1 MSIEYIGYSIV
12 WSKLEQL
19 ECPEDGLTIEQFSQ
33 LFGSYLENAKADVDW
48 YSQSLVM
55 AFNMAYDVIREEL
68 QPDER
73 LTCDRYYG
81 KFHWRGPDD
90 ESSGIATEVDSS
102 IAEEVANP
110 VYLDLKLDNW
120 QRWETN
126 CVGGLYSPQSVREL
140 NELASKIDFEKIK
153 ELISKFYPNP
163 ESWPV
168 SNSPSSKCSKEDS
181 IPNVELFAK
190 PKMLEHF
197 NSFNCFFSADEAYE
211 GATRMVDAISAASDA
226 ESGFFITLSY

>member
-1 MSIEYIGYSIV
+1 MSIEYIGYAID

-19 ECPEDGLTIEQFSQ
+19 ERPEDGLTIEQFEQ
-33 LFGSYLENAKADVDW
+33 FFESYRENATADVDW

-73 LTCDRYYG
+73 LICDRYYG
-81 KFHWRGPDD
+81 RFHWGGPSD
-90 ESSGIATEVDSS
+90 EFREIASEVDSS
-102 IAEEVANP
+102 IAEDVANP
-110 VYLDLKLDNW
+110 VHLDLKLDNW

-126 CVGGLYSPQSVREL
+126 CVGGLYSSQSVREL
-140 NELASKIDFEKIK
+140 NELANKIDFTKIK
-153 ELISKFYPNP
+153 ELIFNFYPNS

-168 SNSPSSKCSKEDS
+168 GNSSDPSEDS
-181 IPNVELFAK
+181 IPNVGLFAK

-211 GATRMVDAISAASDA
+211 GATRMLDAISAASDA